1 MVDTARLSGER
12 LAEFERDRHES
23 NRRYDY
29 AFSVVLSHT
38 SALELQEFSKL
49 VGLGDGSHWLTDSGT
64 AAGSQAP
71 AQASGTEHFQT
82 NPMAEA
88 EGWRTGAVKDKRSGS
103 ASTGS
108 TEFFEHANPAALD
121 ESAAAAAGPAQS
133 CVA

>member
-1 MVDTARLSGER
+1 M
-12 LAEFERDRHES
+12 
-23 NRRYDY
+23 
-29 AFSVVLSHT
+29 VLSHT

-64 AAGSQAP
+64 ATGSQAL
-71 AQASGTEHFQT
+71 AQASGTEQFQT

-103 ASTGS
+103 AGTGTGS
-108 TEFFEHANPAALD
+108 TEFFEHTNPAALD
-121 ESAAAAAGPAQS
+121 ESAAAAAGPSQS